1 MANKHIC
8 CLKPRRC
15 SVCKIQMGCRCDT
28 LREIAGATE
37 QLENTHCSLTGLANL
52 YAWEGCHAVG
62 DVLCCAGSRK
72 NSKHISWIIE
82 RTDLERGKKCC
93 LALVGRL
100 DLWAA
105 RHSVSQ
111 PVIDGGLLIISVLD
125 TPENTSV
132 TYSDYISWPLPAWK
146 QGRGLV
152 TSAVDKVLLWE
163 NTHLFCLFGAPNWTF
178 AYLPEQYVNSTCA
191 TFSHFTPEGFRAQSQ
206 S

>member
-1 MANKHIC
+1 MWHSAWD
-8 CLKPRRC
+8 RW
-15 SVCKIQMGCRCDT
+15 CD
-28 LREIAGATE
+28 
-37 QLENTHCSLTGLANL
+37 
-52 YAWEGCHAVG
+52 WAVG
-62 DVLCCAGSRK
+62 EYSLLPHWTGKLVCMGGVPCCGRCIVLCRVKEEQQTHFMNYWK
-72 NSKHISWIIE
+72 NM
-82 RTDLERGKKCC
+82 
-93 LALVGRL
+93 
-100 DLWAA
+100 WAA

-125 TPENTSV
+125 TLENTSL

-163 NTHLFCLFGAPNWTF
+163 NTHLFCLFEAPNWTF